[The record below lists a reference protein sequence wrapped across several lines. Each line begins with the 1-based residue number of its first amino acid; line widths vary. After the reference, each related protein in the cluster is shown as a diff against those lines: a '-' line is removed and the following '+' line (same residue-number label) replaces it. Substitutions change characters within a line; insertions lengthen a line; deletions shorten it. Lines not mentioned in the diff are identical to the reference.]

1 MSNELIYCL
10 GLFGLLILAAI
21 AYCIVTIGV
30 ACVMAQLRYTYYDG
44 EYILGLGWL
53 IGMLVY
59 ILTAAV
65 FYVKVLPLL
74 GY

>member
-1 MSNELIYCL
+1 MSAELIYCL
-10 GLFGLLILAAI
+10 GLFGLMILVAI
-21 AYCIVTIGV
+21 AYCIVTIGG
-30 ACVMAQLRYTYYDG
+30 AWVMAHLRGTYYDG
-44 EYILGLGWL
+44 EYIIGSGWL

-59 ILTAAV
+59 ILTTAV

>member
-1 MSNELIYCL
+1 MSAELIYCL
-10 GLFGLLILAAI
+10 GLFGLMILAAI
-21 AYCIVTIGV
+21 AYCIVTIGG
-30 ACVMAQLRYTYYDG
+30 AWIMAHLRYTYYDV
-44 EYILGLGWL
+44 EYIFGLGWL

-59 ILTAAV
+59 ILSAAV